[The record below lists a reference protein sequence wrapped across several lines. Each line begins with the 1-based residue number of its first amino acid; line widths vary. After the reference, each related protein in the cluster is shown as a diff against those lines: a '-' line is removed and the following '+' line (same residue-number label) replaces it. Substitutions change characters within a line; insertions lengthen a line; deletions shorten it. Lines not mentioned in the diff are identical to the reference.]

1 MAYREDNRTIGN
13 LLTDLVGDVVHLF
26 QTEIRLIRVEI
37 NERLGKLANGGVLIA
52 VGAIASLGAM
62 FLLLQAIVSWLAI
75 AGLPDQWGY
84 LLVGLVLAGVA
95 AAVLMKGINNLKAT
109 SLVPDRTLE
118 QLRADMATVKEH
130 VK

>member
-84 LLVGLVLAGVA
+84 LLVGLALAGVA